1 MEDDLAKKIANRP
14 DPQTLIKEHILKR
27 NLKYYGNGLML
38 QRMKILQR
46 SQKSDYY
53 EVLNGLDFLYYG
65 SVEGV
70 KMFFVASAVRHVVNK
85 VIQKRN
91 KHLICGVSG

>member
-1 MEDDLAKKIANRP
+1 MDW
-14 DPQTLIKEHILKR
+14 IL
-27 NLKYYGNGLML
+27 
-38 QRMKILQR
+38 
-46 SQKSDYY
+46 
-53 EVLNGLDFLYYG
+53 LYYG

-70 KMFFVASAVRHVVNK
+70 KMFFVASAVRHVVNE

>member
-1 MEDDLAKKIANRP
+1 
-14 DPQTLIKEHILKR
+14 
-27 NLKYYGNGLML
+27 
-38 QRMKILQR
+38 MKILQR

-70 KMFFVASAVRHVVNK
+70 KMFFVASAVRHVVNE
-85 VIQKRN
+85 VIQKA
-91 KHLICGVSG
+91 